1 MLIRAR
7 AFLSLAAAG
16 ILPLALVACAMPAE
30 SAAAPATPPALE
42 WNEEQAARFAG
53 MALASV
59 VREYPNKPMH
69 VHLAPESALRPSAL
83 HPSFY
88 GSFDWHSAVH
98 GHWLLVRLLREF
110 PQAPFAAEARAV
122 LDRHLA
128 QERVAVEAA
137 YFQVSDNRGF
147 ERMYGWAWL
156 LRLSAELA
164 SWEGD
169 ADAARWREQLRP
181 LEDILVA
188 RTREYLPR
196 LTYPI
201 RTGVHPDT
209 GFALAQILDY
219 ARAVGDAELA
229 QLIEQRARA
238 WYLEDRAWSFAFEP
252 SGEDFFSSGL
262 NEADLM
268 RRILPPAE
276 FSAWLDRFWPDLRR
290 GQLGP
295 MGEPAV
301 VSDLTDGRIVHLVGL
316 NLSRAWTM
324 EGIASALPEQDPRRA
339 RLLRSAAVHADAGL
353 AYVFSG
359 HYGGEHWLASFAVYL
374 LSKAGSGAGNLD

>member
-1 MLIRAR
+1 MSSRAR
-7 AFLSLAAAG
+7 QRGARLAAAV
-16 ILPLALVACAMPAE
+16 LACFPAACAAPGDSPAA
-30 SAAAPATPPALE
+30 SAPPE

-69 VHLAPESALRPSAL
+69 VHLGPESALRPSAL

-128 QERVAVEAA
+128 PERVAVETA

-164 SWEGD
+164 AWEGD
-169 ADAARWREQLRP
+169 PDAARWREQLRP
-181 LEDILVA
+181 LEEILVA

-229 QLIEQRARA
+229 ALIEQRARA

-276 FSAWLDRFWPDLRR
+276 FSAWLNRFWPDLRR

-324 EGIASALPEQDPRRA
+324 EGIASALPERDPRRA
-339 RLLRSAAVHADAGL
+339 RLLRSAAVHAEAGL
-353 AYVFSG
+353 AYAFSG

-374 LSKAGSGAGNLD
+374 LSKAGTGAGNPD